1 MREVFMGLLREVK
14 GDAESTDSEEE
25 VTIKVGDKKVTVK
38 VQDEASQPSK
48 RQLLVE

>member
-1 MREVFMGLLREVK
+1 MGQLREVK
-14 GDAESTDSEEE
+14 GDAEFTADEEE

-38 VQDEASQPSK
+38 VQDEQTAPSK